1 LFANHRRLKF
11 VIATSKNVLLFCLTL
26 VLLQVTVTDAQEAE
40 QETIFVRVLEDEQ
53 DRPLALQLA
62 IVSYVPRDGGN
73 GIQIDLVG
81 AIHIG
86 DEEYYQALNERFES
100 YDAILYELIAPKD
113 TVISDRDPENQS
125 VISSAQVAMKNML
138 ALSFQLDEVN
148 YGASNFVHADL
159 SPTELSD
166 SMDERGESLYV
177 YFWRLFYA
185 SFDQYAKDPLGL
197 QNMSMFS
204 AMLSA
209 DSDNAFKTMLAYE
222 MTDLEKTSEFL
233 GDDSQSAVIGARNQR
248 AVDVLK
254 TQLES
259 GDKHIAIFYGVAH
272 MPDMEE
278 RLLQQLDLVYL
289 DTTWVAAWRLDTRD
303 ER

>member
-1 LFANHRRLKF
+1 MIAN
-11 VIATSKNVLLFCLTL
+11 SKNL
-26 VLLQVTVTDAQEAE
+26 VLICLAIALLPVTVTDAQENE
-40 QETIFVRVLEDEQ
+40 QETEFVRVAVDEQ

-62 IVSYVPRDGGN
+62 ITSYIPRDGDSK
-73 GIQIDLVG
+73 IQVDLVG

-86 DEEYYQALNERFES
+86 DQEYYQYLNERFAS
-100 YDAILYELIAPKD
+100 YDAMLYELIAPKD
-113 TVISDRDPENQS
+113 TVVSDRDPEKQS
-125 VISSAQVAMKNML
+125 VISSTQVAMKNML
-138 ALSFQLDEVN
+138 ALSFQLDEIN

-166 SMDERGESLYV
+166 SMDERGESLYI

-185 SFDQYAKDPLGL
+185 SFEEYAKDPLGL

-222 MTDLEKTSEFL
+222 MTDLEKTSEIL
-233 GDDSQSAVIGARNQR
+233 GDASQSAVIGARNQR
-248 AVDVLK
+248 AIDVLRNR
-254 TQLES
+254 LES
-259 GDKHIAIFYGVAH
+259 GDKRIAIFYGVAH

-278 RLLQQLDLVYL
+278 RLLQQIDLVYL
-289 DTTWVAAWRLDTRD
+289 DTTWVDAWRLDTRD